1 MNHSRPEALVGAE
14 IAELKTRAFSRRA
27 GLVRPRN
34 AGRASRGVWS
44 ASGSAALSVPAGSAG
59 HSSSRFASRGRCSG
73 WRTARPR
80 VAACSA
86 WTLRLALPAFLLLAG
101 CATPRPDAARALAR
115 PREDQVVAF
124 ARAQQTLS
132 HAFPPAYRATHRA
145 VITVGKRQYVCDG
158 FLTAGPE
165 DGLHLAL
172 VSSLGLVAEVRRRTN
187 ASAEVV
193 KVTPLFRESW
203 SRDHVLRDLRWLF
216 APPGELH
223 PAGSLADGR
232 LALEPTAGASGLRA
246 RYLFSSDGQRWEG
259 LELWEKGRRAYHA
272 ILGGHR
278 RDEGWPPDLPA
289 DIRVDAGTY
298 RLHLRVVELKIGPP
312 TNAAGTAAEVTP

>member
-1 MNHSRPEALVGAE
+1 MA
-14 IAELKTRAFSRRA
+14 
-27 GLVRPRN
+27 
-34 AGRASRGVWS
+34 
-44 ASGSAALSVPAGSAG
+44 
-59 HSSSRFASRGRCSG
+59 
-73 WRTARPR
+73 RTP
-80 VAACSA
+80 
-86 WTLRLALPAFLLLAG
+86 
-101 CATPRPDAARALAR
+101 AR

-132 HAFPPAYRATHRA
+132 HAFPSVYRATHRA

-187 ASAEVV
+187 GSAEVV

-216 APPGELH
+216 APPAGLH
-223 PAGSLADGR
+223 PAGSLTDGR
-232 LALEPTAGASGLRA
+232 LALEQPAGASGLQA
-246 RYLFSSDGQRWEG
+246 RYLFSADGQRWEG
-259 LELWEKGRRAYHA
+259 LALWEKGRRAYHA

-278 RDEGWPPDLPA
+278 RDEGWPQDLPTE
-289 DIRVDAGTY
+289 IRVDAGTY
-298 RLHLRVVELKIGPP
+298 RLHLRVVELKLGPP
-312 TNAAGTAAEVTP
+312 RNAAEVASEVTR